1 MRIVLKKHTG
11 VMVHWGKNDS
21 LGGVCDALETL
32 MGKGIVDSFK
42 VNVAVEWPFTN
53 RTQILLSTPGGTV
66 GVLDQNRQI
75 LIDGDFVQTGW
86 EIPSMI
92 THECEQPL
100 IDWKG
105 TCETV
110 VARTYNSRD
119 FSQLKALSKDWGD
132 RIELDFRDGRV
143 CLDGAVL
150 YGEDIVVIGE
160 KEPGTARVKIMPQRL
175 KDDALAEKFGGDR
188 VEIVNRGHWEA

>member
-1 MRIVLKKHTG
+1 MRIVLKKRTG
-11 VMVHWGKNDS
+11 VMVHWGKDDS
-21 LGGVCDALETL
+21 LGDVCNALETL
-32 MGKGIVDSFK
+32 MGKGIVDQFK
-42 VNVAVEWPFTN
+42 VNVAIEWPFAN

-66 GVLDQNRQI
+66 GVLDQNRKI

-92 THECEQPL
+92 THERETPL

-143 CLDGAVL
+143 CLDGAAL
-150 YGEDIVVIGE
+150 YGDDIVVIGE
-160 KEPGTARVKIMPQRL
+160 KEPSTARVEIMPQRL
-175 KDDALAEKFGGDR
+175 KDDVLAEKFGGDR
-188 VEIVNRGHWEA
+188 VGIVNRGHWEA

>member
-21 LGGVCDALETL
+21 LGDVCNALETL
-32 MGKGIVDSFK
+32 MRRGVVDQFK
-42 VNVAVEWPFTN
+42 VRITTEWPFTN

-75 LIDGDFVQTGW
+75 LIDGDFTQTGW

-92 THECEQPL
+92 THECEAPL
-100 IDWKG
+100 INWEG
-105 TCETV
+105 ECETV

-132 RIELDFRDGRV
+132 RIELDFRDGQV
-143 CLDGAVL
+143 CLDGSAL
-150 YGEDIVVIGE
+150 YNEDIVVIGE
-160 KEPGTARVKIMPQRL
+160 KEPRTARVEIMPKRL
-175 KDDALAEKFGGDR
+175 KDDALGEKFGGDR
-188 VEIVNRGHWEA
+188 VEIVNRVFWEA

>member
-11 VMVHWGKNDS
+11 VMVHWGRDDS
-21 LGGVCDALETL
+21 LGDVCNALETL
-32 MGKGIVDSFK
+32 MGKGVVDSFK
-42 VNVAVEWPFTN
+42 VNTAVEWPFTN
-53 RTQILLSTPGGTV
+53 RTQILLSTMGGTV

-110 VARTYNSRD
+110 VARTYNSWD

-132 RIELDFRDGRV
+132 RIELDFRDGQV
-143 CLDGAVL
+143 CLDGVSL
-150 YGEDIVVIGE
+150 LGGDIVVIGE
-160 KEPGTARVKIMPQRL
+160 KEPCTARVEIMHLRL

-188 VEIVNRGHWEA
+188 VEIVNRGHWAA

>member
-21 LGGVCDALETL
+21 LGDVCDALETL
-32 MGKGIVDSFK
+32 MGKGLVDSFK
-42 VNVAVEWPFTN
+42 VCTAVEWPFTN
-53 RTQILLSTPGGTV
+53 RTQILLSTMGGTV

-100 IDWKG
+100 IDWEG
-105 TCETV
+105 ECEAV
-110 VARTYNSRD
+110 VARTYNSKD
-119 FSQLKALSKDWGD
+119 FAQLKALSKDWGD
-132 RIELDFRDGRV
+132 RIELAFRDGRV
-143 CLDGAVL
+143 CLDETPL
-150 YGEDIVVIGE
+150 LGEDIVVIGE
-160 KEPGTARVKIMPQRL
+160 KEPCTARVEIITQRL
-175 KDDALAEKFGGDR
+175 KDDDLAEKFGGDR
-188 VEIVNRGHWEA
+188 VEIVNRGFWEA

>member
-1 MRIVLKKHTG
+1 MRIVLKRHTG

-21 LGGVCDALETL
+21 LGDVCNALEGL
-32 MGKGIVDSFK
+32 LHKKIVESFK
-42 VNVAVEWPFTN
+42 VCTAGEWPFTN

-75 LIDGDFVQTGW
+75 LIDGNFVQTGW

-92 THECEQPL
+92 THECEAPL
-100 IDWKG
+100 IDWEG
-105 TCETV
+105 TCEAV
-110 VARTYNSRD
+110 IARTYNSRD

-143 CLDGAVL
+143 CLDGAAL

-160 KEPGTARVKIMPQRL
+160 KEPCTARVEIMPRRL